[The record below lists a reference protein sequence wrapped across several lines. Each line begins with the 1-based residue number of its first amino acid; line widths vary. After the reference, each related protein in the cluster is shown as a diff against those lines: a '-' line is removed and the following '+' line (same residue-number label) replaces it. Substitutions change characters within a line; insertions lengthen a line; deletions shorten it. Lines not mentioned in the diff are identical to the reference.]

1 MNKEIEIAITNE
13 EDLYDKYN
21 KNYINDDLIQ
31 YIIKKAVEL
40 KSASNYK
47 IIITSTLKN
56 DIDYEELIKEGLRKE
71 YIKSYDKHNINTRFF
86 FFYLI
91 SGITLLIISRIL
103 NSTVIFS
110 EIFLI
115 GGWVLIWKVIE
126 LLLFTNFEE
135 NLKRKL
141 LKRLLNSLIIENR

>member
-135 NLKRKL
+135 NLK
-141 LKRLLNSLIIENR
+141 

>member
-21 KNYINDDLIQ
+21 RNYINDDLIQ

-40 KSASNYK
+40 KSVSNYK

>member
-40 KSASNYK
+40 KSVSNYK

>member
-1 MNKEIEIAITNE
+1 M
-13 EDLYDKYN
+13 
-21 KNYINDDLIQ
+21 
-31 YIIKKAVEL
+31 
-40 KSASNYK
+40 NYK

-141 LKRLLNSLIIENR
+141 LKKLISSLIIENR